1 MDEVSSQK
9 SYTILSGSG
18 MEKGA
23 FNVTTS
29 DKINYHVF
37 NTAIIMA
44 DFSPSGINHMTIR
57 VNDIERAE
65 EFYGDI
71 LGFELVRK
79 MGKSMAVYRVGS
91 EDTLVLVEAETSYDP
106 SSRDYR
112 VDHFGFYLE
121 SEEKVDEMAEY
132 FREKEVTV
140 LSGPA
145 NRKRGRFVFISDPD
159 GNMIEFFYEEDEE

>member
-1 MDEVSSQK
+1 MAE
-9 SYTILSGSG
+9 
-18 MEKGA
+18 
-23 FNVTTS
+23 FNPT
-29 DKINYHVF
+29 
-37 NTAIIMA
+37 
-44 DFSPSGINHMTIR
+44 GINHITIR

-79 MGKSMAVYRVGS
+79 MGQSMAVYRVGK

-112 VDHFGFYLE
+112 VDHFGFYLD
-121 SEEKVDEMAEY
+121 SEAEVDEMAEY
-132 FREKEVTV
+132 FREHEVSI

-145 NRKRGRFVFISDPD
+145 NRKRGRFVFVSDPD
-159 GNMIEFFYEEDEE
+159 GNMLEFFYEKDEE

>member
-1 MDEVSSQK
+1 
-9 SYTILSGSG
+9 
-18 MEKGA
+18 
-23 FNVTTS
+23 
-29 DKINYHVF
+29 
-37 NTAIIMA
+37 MA
-44 DFSPSGINHMTIR
+44 DFQPSGINHITIR

-71 LGFELVRK
+71 LGFELIRK
-79 MGKSMAVYRVGS
+79 MGKSMSVYQVGE

-106 SSRDYR
+106 TSRDYR

-121 SEEKVDEMAEY
+121 SEDKVDEMAEY
-132 FREKEVTV
+132 FREQEVSI

-159 GNMIEFFYEEDEE
+159 GNMIEFFYEEDDE

>member
-1 MDEVSSQK
+1 
-9 SYTILSGSG
+9 
-18 MEKGA
+18 
-23 FNVTTS
+23 
-29 DKINYHVF
+29 
-37 NTAIIMA
+37 MA
-44 DFSPSGINHMTIR
+44 DFNPSGINHITIR

-79 MGKSMAVYRVGS
+79 MGQSMAVYQVGD

-112 VDHFGFYLE
+112 VDHFGFYLD

-132 FREKEVTV
+132 FREHEVSI

-159 GNMIEFFYEEDEE
+159 GNMIEFFYEEDDNE